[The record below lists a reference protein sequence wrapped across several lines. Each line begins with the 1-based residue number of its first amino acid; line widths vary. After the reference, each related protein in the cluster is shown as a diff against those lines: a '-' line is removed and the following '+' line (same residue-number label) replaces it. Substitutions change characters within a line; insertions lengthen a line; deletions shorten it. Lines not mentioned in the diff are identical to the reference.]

1 MLMVFGSEVKGQRV
15 YANTQRSGTTGGLTN
30 GGSVDNPTFAS
41 DAISTNFAHLTA
53 WSTLGSGNAW
63 SQLIFPTSVPSN
75 SIVYV
80 QIKIISTSLLGNEIN
95 TTGYNGSTP
104 NPGGVNG
111 SAVATTSSSTLA
123 SGDGFTYLVA
133 TPTSI
138 FNSLRTTL
146 FSPIALGTNII
157 DIYSAFYI
165 VAPVVS
171 GTTICSGS
179 KASLSVSSPVTGLTY
194 NWYTAATGGDL
205 VNTGTSYSPN
215 LTANTTYYVEA
226 ADGGEF
232 FSARTPVTVTVNP
245 LPTLSTTQTA
255 TIITTSGTVAFTAT
269 SSASTIKWYDNSGV
283 LKFTGANPTFGPFS
297 TPGTYTYQV
306 IADNGTCSNSSTVS
320 FSVYSTTACPPL
332 TKRVYGSS
340 STWSSVI
347 TGSVSDNAFAAD
359 GDPTTN
365 STLTSAIG
373 LLGIGT
379 VTQNV
384 FWTNTVTAGTPAT
397 IKLGLGSGLL
407 SLASNVSVVGIKKN
421 GVLDPIEIGTPQIVN
436 ASLLKLLPGDN
447 TFEFTL
453 TPSDNTGPK
462 SYDGVRVILGSLLSL
477 AQTARVFDAYYYTPT
492 PTVDCTKGDV
502 TDIVYGVKDLGIGA
516 LTVTVGVNNPW
527 QSVDGNVNTYATMLS
542 GAGVLAQARE
552 QIIFSSASLPSDS
565 LKIIVSTGASL
576 LGVNLLTGFS
586 IQRYLGGSPV
596 GSPIDNTSTL
606 LSIKLLAGNTRA
618 AIVLAPTPEPYD
630 RVEILYGGV
639 ANVLTSINIHEVQ
652 RITSTKLSSAP
663 DNDNKITVC
672 KGENITLPTPLDN
685 CTTFKWYDAAV
696 GGNVITGS
704 TINTGTY
711 ASGVHTF
718 YIQPVRFGCELMG
731 RGAVTVTINT
741 QPVLAT
747 IPAQPLCNNSP
758 SLDLSTLNPTDNNGT
773 TGGTYVWS
781 LTQGGTAL
789 GSTTVTPALGSTTYW
804 VRYTK
809 NSCSADQSVVVTVNP
824 LPSAGTI
831 TGNSN
836 VCVSQT
842 ISLSNATAGGT
853 WTSSDLTKAT
863 VNVSGVVTGVA
874 TGSAIITYTVTNP
887 TTGCTN
893 STSKSITVNPIPSPG
908 TITGNSSVCVNQTI
922 SLSNAVSGGTWASTD
937 ITKATINSSGVV
949 TGIAQGQT
957 TITYT
962 VTNAGCSSAAAVVIT
977 VNPLPNAS
985 ISGTTTVCQGAATQT
1000 ITFTGSNGTN
1010 PYTFTYNINGG
1021 SNTTITTA
1029 SGDNTVTIPV
1039 STSLQGTLNFNLLSV
1054 MDASSTQCSNTQ
1066 TGTATIKINPKPLTP
1081 HIVMQ

>member
-1 MLMVFGSEVKGQRV
+1 MLVILRGEVKGQRV
-15 YANTQRSGTTGGLTN
+15 YATTPRNSTGGVTSPNNSTDLNFTNSTDLKAASLVLSDPPAWNQMIFASNILPNTPIYVKCSYNGSLLGGGLTIEAYKGSSAGFN
-30 GGSVDNPTFAS
+30 GNTATSST
-41 DAISTNFAHLTA
+41 ISTVTDA
-53 WSTLGSGNAW
+53 NA
-63 SQLIFPTSVPSN
+63 
-75 SIVYV
+75 
-80 QIKIISTSLLGNEIN
+80 
-95 TTGYNGSTP
+95 
-104 NPGGVNG
+104 
-111 SAVATTSSSTLA
+111 
-123 SGDGFTYLVA
+123 DTYLTIRPTETYNAVRA
-133 TPTSI
+133 TVTPP
-138 FNSLRTTL
+138 L
-146 FSPIALGTNII
+146 IAGTNTANIF
-157 DIYSAFYI
+157 YAFYI
-165 VAPVVS
+165 VAPTIT

-179 KASLSVSSPVTGLTY
+179 QAQLSVSSPVAGLTY

-205 VNTGTSYSPN
+205 INTGTTYSPN
-215 LTANTTYYVEA
+215 LIANTTYYVEA
-226 ADGGEF
+226 ADAGQF
-232 FSARTPVTVTVNP
+232 FSMRTPVTVIVNP

-255 TIITTSGTVAFTAT
+255 TTITTSGTVAFTAT
-269 SSASTIKWYDNSGV
+269 SSASTIKWYDNIGS
-283 LKFTGANPTFGPFS
+283 LKFTGPNPTFGPFS

-306 IADNGTCSNSSTVS
+306 IADDGICSNSSTVS
-320 FSVYSTTACPPL
+320 FSVYSTSACPPL
-332 TKRVYGSS
+332 TKRVYGNS

-347 TGSVSDNAFAAD
+347 TGSVSDNSFAAD
-359 GDPTTN
+359 GDPKTN
-365 STLTSAIG
+365 STLTSAVG

-384 FWTNTVTAGTPAT
+384 FWNNTVAAGTPAT

-453 TPSDNTGPK
+453 IPSDNTGPK
-462 SYDGVRVILGSLLSL
+462 GYDGVRVILGSLLSL
-477 AQTARVFDAYYYTPT
+477 SQTARVFDAYYSTSTPA
-492 PTVDCTKGDV
+492 VDCTKGDV
-502 TDIVYGVKDLGIGA
+502 EDIVYGVKDLGIGA

-527 QSVDGNVNTYATMLS
+527 QSVDGDINTYATMLS

-552 QIIFSSASLPSDS
+552 QIIFSSPSLPSDS
-565 LKIIVSTGASL
+565 LKIITSTGSSL

-586 IQRYLGGSPV
+586 IQRYLGSAPV
-596 GSPIDNTSTL
+596 GPALDNTSTL

-630 RVEILYGGV
+630 RIEILYGGV

-652 RITSTKLSSAP
+652 RITSTKLSAAP

-672 KGENITLPTPLDN
+672 KGESIALPTPLDN

-696 GGNVITGS
+696 GGNIIAGS
-704 TINTGTY
+704 TINTSSYPAGI
-711 ASGVHTF
+711 HTF
-718 YIQPVRFGCELMG
+718 YIQPVRFGCELIG
-731 RGAVTVTINT
+731 RGAVTITINI
-741 QPVLAT
+741 QPSLAT
-747 IPAQPLCNNSP
+747 IPPQPVCNNGQ
-758 SLDLSTLNPTDNNGT
+758 SLDLVTLNPIDNNGT
-773 TGGTYVWS
+773 AGGTYIWS

-789 GSTTVTPALGSTTYW
+789 SSTTVTPTLGTTTYW

-809 NSCSADQSVVVTVNP
+809 NGCSTDQSVAVTVNP
-824 LPSAGTI
+824 LPSVGNI

-842 ISLSNATAGGT
+842 ILLSNATTGGT
-853 WTSSDLTKAT
+853 WTSSDLTKASVST
-863 VNVSGVVTGVA
+863 SGVVTGVA

-893 STSKSITVNPIPSPG
+893 YASKSITINAVPSPG

-922 SLSNAVSGGTWASTD
+922 SLSNSVSGGTWASTD
-937 ITKATINSSGVV
+937 NTKATINSSGVV

-985 ISGTTTVCQGAATQT
+985 ISGTATVCQGAATQS
-1000 ITFTGSNGTN
+1000 ITFTGSNGTS

-1021 SNTTITTA
+1021 SSSTITTA
-1029 SGDNTVTIPV
+1029 SGDNAITIQV
-1039 STSLQGTLNFNLLSV
+1039 STSVQGILSYNLLGV
-1054 MDASSTQCSNTQ
+1054 MDASSTQCSNVQ

-1081 HIVMQ
+1081 HVVMQ